1 MVTEEIKI
9 VLQYSKKIAKPPTN
23 TSFLID
29 YHPFLPRTGKFTITI
44 ASPLP
49 RSSFKRKKALTM
61 LQLASEFSNLS
72 PRDREAVLK
81 LFADVLQQ

>member
-1 MVTEEIKI
+1 MVKT
-9 VLQYSKKIAKPPTN
+9 QTN

-29 YHPFLPRTGKFTITI
+29 YQPFLPLRVKFTITK

-61 LQLASEFSNLS
+61 LLLASEFSNLS
-72 PRDREAVLK
+72 HRDRE
-81 LFADVLQQ
+81 LFTYSFSPIS

>member
-9 VLQYSKKIAKPPTN
+9 VLQYSKKIAKPPRN

-29 YHPFLPRTGKFTITI
+29 YHPFLPPAVKLTITI

-61 LQLASEFSNLS
+61 LQLASEFSILS

-81 LFADVLQQ
+81 LFAYVLQQ